1 MGTSAARQA
10 RDQANRAARSGGVGA
25 LGRFGLLA
33 QGFSYGLV
41 AVLALRLAFHE
52 GGDTADREGALAR
65 LAGEPF
71 GKLVLVLLAVG
82 FAANALWRLASALFD
97 RGDEGTGSKG
107 LGKRAAQLGR
117 GVVYTSLTVAAV
129 SILLGSRSGGGE
141 EKKATA
147 GVLGWP
153 GGEWLVGIVG
163 LAVIGVGFWNGY
175 RAVTERFKE
184 DLETERMSATEER
197 WTSRIARAGL
207 LARMVVFSIVGW
219 FLVKAAIEFDA
230 KEAIGLGGALDKVAR
245 ETYGSWL
252 LGAVAIGLLCYGAYC
267 VVQARYRAIEE

>member
-10 RDQANRAARSGGVGA
+10 RDQANRAARSGWVGA

-82 FAANALWRLASALFD
+82 FAANALWRFASALFD

-197 WTSRIARAGL
+197 WTSRIARVGL

-230 KEAIGLGGALDKVAR
+230 KEAIGLDGALAKLVRAP
-245 ETYGSWL
+245 YGPWL
-252 LGAVAIGLLCYGAYC
+252 LGATAAGLLAYGLFSAIES
-267 VVQARYRAIEE
+267 RYREV